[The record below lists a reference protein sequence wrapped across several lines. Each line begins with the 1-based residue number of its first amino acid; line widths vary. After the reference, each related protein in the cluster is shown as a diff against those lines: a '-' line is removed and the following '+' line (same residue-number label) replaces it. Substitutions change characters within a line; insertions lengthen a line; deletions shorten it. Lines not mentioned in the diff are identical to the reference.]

1 MTDDNPGL
9 GCLTY
14 EVNKRKVAELQQSI
28 DKVEAICKQLT
39 IPGMC
44 VVQYAN
50 LRTRFKTISFSE
62 RVVPKSDA
70 MMDVFIK
77 LEKLFFDKDISPA
90 DFQRID
96 NLISEIYD
104 SYESKTD

>member
-1 MTDDNPGL
+1 MADDNPGL

-14 EVNKRKVAELQQSI
+14 EVTKRKVAELQQSV
-28 DKVEAICKQLT
+28 DKVEAICKQLS

-50 LRTRFKTISFSE
+50 LRTIFKTISFSE
-62 RVVPKSDA
+62 RVAAKSDA
-70 MMDVFIK
+70 MTDVFIK

-90 DFQRID
+90 DFRRID
-96 NLISEIYD
+96 DLVSGIYD
-104 SYESKTD
+104 RYQENTD

>member
-1 MTDDNPGL
+1 MADDNPGL

-14 EVNKRKVAELQQSI
+14 EVTKRKVAELQQSI
-28 DKVEAICKQLT
+28 DKVEAICKQLA

-62 RVVPKSDA
+62 RVAAKSDA
-70 MMDVFIK
+70 MTEVFIK

-96 NLISEIYD
+96 KLISEIYD
-104 SYESKTD
+104 SYDSKTD